1 VQPGRGWF
9 PLLSP
14 LELVQHQLFG
24 LNAALVAFAGVYRS
38 NDENQTSLQNLGLG
52 PRPHRSGSESALGK
66 SQGTAEGVEA
76 WQTNHVHI
84 GSTPDRSGAT
94 STVED
99 GSVSKEIVSDRNLAC
114 TTYE

>member
-38 NDENQTSLQNLGLG
+38 NDENQTSPQNLGLG
-52 PRPHRSGSESALGK
+52 TRPHRSGSEGALGK
-66 SQGTAEGVEA
+66 SQGTAEGHRLDA
-76 WQTNHVHI
+76 
-84 GSTPDRSGAT
+84 RSQR
-94 STVED
+94 
-99 GSVSKEIVSDRNLAC
+99 RN
-114 TTYE
+114 EHGGRRFGQQRNSFG